1 MNQIK
6 CVTDGKKYCEELYND
21 EENRQI
27 DVQEKE
33 QPPLKDEI
41 RRALLKSAQLKA
53 TGPEGIAAELLRF
66 DGEITLNKLNK
77 VYVEVWETVLWPDEW
92 TQSVFIPLPNKGDP
106 FQCCNYRT
114 IALVSHTSKILVRMI
129 LDHMQLQL

>member
-92 TQSVFIPLPNKGDP
+92 TQSVFIPLPKK
-106 FQCCNYRT
+106 
-114 IALVSHTSKILVRMI
+114 V
-129 LDHMQLQL
+129 